1 MTDLPGLGF
10 FSQLKVIVP
19 TNAIYNN
26 SCLLIENRVQ
36 KSFFVIANRKK
47 EEKWKR
53 LCLLYPF
60 PCIYNDKLV
69 LTCVTYYF
77 EA

>member
-36 KSFFVIANRKK
+36 KSFFVISNRKK
-47 EEKWKR
+47 RKNGKDFAFFT
-53 LCLLYPF
+53 LF
-60 PCIYNDKLV
+60 PAFIMIS
-69 LTCVTYYF
+69 
-77 EA
+77 